1 MPPGMDGGMK
11 KKRLWREMYMPLPKL
26 EVKNA
31 SKNFPGV
38 KALVDVDFY
47 LNPGEIVSLVGENGA
62 GKSTLINVITGQIL
76 PDEGELYIDGKK
88 VAIAS
93 PTDALNLGVGL
104 VPQELNLIPQ
114 MSVAENIYLGTC
126 KVKGG
131 MPRIDW
137 KAMRNKAEEI
147 IKNLDAKIDVTK
159 NVDNMSVA
167 DQQMVQIA
175 RALCLGAD
183 ILIFDEPTACLTL
196 KETEKLLSIIRKFK
210 EEGKSI
216 IFVSHH
222 LDEVIEISD
231 RVSIMRDGALIENL
245 GKGEL
250 SVTRLINGMIGREAD
265 KGEILRREVNT
276 GEVILKVEHL
286 SRKRE
291 FQDISFDVKRG
302 EIFGIAGLVGAGRTE
317 LVSTVF
323 GVQRP
328 ETGAIWLD
336 GEELSL
342 RGPHD
347 AIKKGIG
354 YVSEER
360 RKYGILPTMTIKENL
375 TIANLKSIY
384 RFPMIRKKEEE
395 EMFRT
400 YSEQVQVKMASP
412 EGLLTKLSGGNQQKV
427 VVARWLAANCK
438 LLIVDEPTRGIDV
451 LAKNEIHKLMRKCA
465 DEGLTILAVSS
476 ELEELIKICNRIL
489 IMHEGR
495 QKGMVDASEIT
506 PEQILHIAL
515 T

>member
-1 MPPGMDGGMK
+1 
-11 KKRLWREMYMPLPKL
+11 MPLPKL

-38 KALVDVDFY
+38 KALIDVDFH
-47 LNPGEIVSLVGENGA
+47 LNQGEIVSLVGENGA

-88 VAIAS
+88 AAIAT

-137 KAMRNKAEEI
+137 KAMRSDAEEI
-147 IKNLDAKIDVTK
+147 IKSLDAKIDVTK

-245 GKGEL
+245 EKGEL
-250 SVTRLINGMIGREAD
+250 SVTRLISGMIGREAE
-265 KGEILRREVNT
+265 KGEILRKEDNT
-276 GEVILKVEHL
+276 GEVLLKVEHL
-286 SRKRE
+286 SRERE

-323 GVQRP
+323 GVQKP
-328 ETGAIWLD
+328 ETGSIWLD
-336 GEELSL
+336 GEELKL

-395 EMFRT
+395 EMFQT
-400 YSEQVQVKMASP
+400 YSEQVQVKMASL

-476 ELEELIKICNRIL
+476 ELEELIRICNRIL

-495 QKGMVDASEIT
+495 QKGLVDASEIT